1 MGSPE
6 ESQDKKTPYLKNAWV
21 RKDASGDY
29 FLYIQTESG
38 KAGMLNLTSYN
49 SSLDEQIKNEINPE
63 RGKNDFIKDLFE
75 TWLAEQDSSPIKVEK
90 SEDAEI
96 PNDDFP
102 DVIDG

>member
-6 ESQDKKTPYLKNAWV
+6 ESQENEIPYLKNAWV

-38 KAGMLNLTSYN
+38 KSGILNLTSLN
-49 SSLDEQIKNEINPE
+49 LSLDEQIKNEINP
-63 RGKNDFIKDLFE
+63 GKNDFIKDLFE
-75 TWLAEQDSSPIKVEK
+75 TWLAEQDRAPIKVEK
-90 SEDAEI
+90 SEDAEL
-96 PNDDFP
+96 PDDEFP